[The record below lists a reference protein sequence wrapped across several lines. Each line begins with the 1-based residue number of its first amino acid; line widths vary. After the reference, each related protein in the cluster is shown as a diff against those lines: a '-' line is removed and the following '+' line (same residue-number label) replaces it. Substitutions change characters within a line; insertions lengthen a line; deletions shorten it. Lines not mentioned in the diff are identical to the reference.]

1 MYNKHQAMCDEA
13 DSIEQKY
20 NQLDTNFQNLKES
33 LEKEIIRRKYVENL
47 AKVIPR
53 TYNPTTLEDFMK
65 GLGNDHSAYLT
76 RIKTTYKDVGL
87 VCQVCD
93 KRRTINPNSPRYVPR
108 PPFDMTVSG
117 ASQSEGVRGADNPA
131 SAVVISPGTENNP
144 PRSQVKFLVLLY
156 FLFAVRAN
164 QISYQFFSCFKFLSP
179 SSYTCNLQLCNF

>member
-47 AKVIPR
+47 AKVIPK

-65 GLGNDHSAYLT
+65 GLENDHSAYLT

-93 KRRTINPNSPRYVPR
+93 KRRKINPNSPRYVPR

-117 ASQSEGVRGADNPA
+117 ASQSERGADNPA

-144 PRSQVKFLVLLY
+144 PRSQVRFLNLSVLLKY
-156 FLFAVRAN
+156 SLYTVQTRIFT
-164 QISYQFFSCFKFLSP
+164 ISLVILNSNHRHLTRVIY
-179 SSYTCNLQLCNF
+179 N